1 MGRYNSGTW
10 RSPECYIGGYYW
22 FSAVGG
28 QERSKYGPDLAS
40 FINIFTKLLALKPS
54 RGPLIGQGSRKKTQ
68 INWGNRLGSISGV
81 LGPFRGLYRAPKPT
95 VLHWVYSASRILGH
109 ILTFSDPPSQPSQ
122 IILVQNDLKRCP
134 TYSTT
139 VLCSTRTSR
148 GYLRPSE
155 VRFKATLAFSGDL
168 F

>member
-1 MGRYNSGTW
+1 MYNCSTW
-10 RSPECYIGGYYW
+10 WSPQCYIGGYYW

-68 INWGNRLGSISGV
+68 INWGNRLGSISGD
-81 LGPFRGLYRAPKPT
+81 LEPFRGLYRAPKPT
-95 VLHWVYSASRILGH
+95 VSHWVYSASHILGH
-109 ILTFSDPPSQPSQ
+109 ILTFSDPPSQPGQ
-122 IILVQNDLKRCP
+122 IILVQNDLKMCP

-139 VLCSTRTSR
+139 CFMFNSHLWGVS
-148 GYLRPSE
+148 
-155 VRFKATLAFSGDL
+155 
-168 F
+168 

>member
-1 MGRYNSGTW
+1 MLYWWLKLVFGSGGSGKVKIWPRMGLVYIYIYKTFGFGALERPLN
-10 RSPECYIGGYYW
+10 RSRIPEKDSY
-22 FSAVGG
+22 
-28 QERSKYGPDLAS
+28 Q
-40 FINIFTKLLALKPS
+40 
-54 RGPLIGQGSRKKTQ
+54 
-68 INWGNRLGSISGV
+68 LGSISGV

-139 VLCSTRTSR
+139 CFMFNLHLWGVS
-148 GYLRPSE
+148 
-155 VRFKATLAFSGDL
+155 
-168 F
+168 